1 MYYRIHY
8 KNELC
13 HFGIKGQRWG
23 ERRYQN
29 EDGSYTPEGRIHYGI
44 GSEKQHGS
52 FGSLFG
58 FKSKKSS
65 VNDPSLT
72 EKQKKYGYTKDKN
85 GVLVKKVNGLHVDIN
100 DDDDIDI
107 AEKLIKEKDS
117 LSKSFTSSVKKE
129 LTDMSQYTGIKPDRL
144 PPLQGISVASKIGM
158 GTFSYWYDDND
169 PKYGYGNDPLA
180 GHILDVEFDLKSKK
194 VLRTGI
200 DG

>member
-13 HFGIKGQRWG
+13 HYGIKGQRWG

-44 GSEKQHGS
+44 GSEKQHGL
-52 FGSLFG
+52 FGS
-58 FKSKKSS
+58 KSK
-65 VNDPSLT
+65 NANNPSLT
-72 EKQKKYGYTKDKN
+72 KKQKKYGYKDEN
-85 GVLVKKVNGLHVDIN
+85 GILVKKVKGLHVSIMDG
-100 DDDDIDI
+100 DDDEIDI

-117 LSKSFTSSVKKE
+117 LSKSFSSSVKKE
-129 LTDMSQYTGIKPDRL
+129 LTDMSQYTGIKPDKL
-144 PPLQGISVASKIGM
+144 PPLQSISVASKIGM

-180 GHILDVEFDLKSKK
+180 GHILDVDFDLKSKK